1 MKTIVVVHNI
11 RSLYNVGSILRT
23 AEGFG
28 VQKVI
33 FSGYTPCVDNP
44 TYLPHVREKI
54 KDAIHKTAL
63 GAEDMVETEYTN
75 SLTDVLEELK
85 KDKYK
90 IVGLENNIHDRR
102 LKKLNSP
109 ELQSNLGRA
118 ATFGNKTVLV
128 LGEEVSG
135 IPEDLYDLIDVFLE
149 IPMKGRK
156 ESFNVSVATGI
167 TLYKLLCEDN

>member
-23 AEGFG
+23 SEGFG
-28 VQKVI
+28 VEKVI
-33 FSGYTPCVDNP
+33 LSGYTPCVDNP
-44 TYLPHVREKI
+44 TYLPHIREKI
-54 KDAIHKTAL
+54 KDSIHKTAL
-63 GAEDMVETEYTN
+63 GAEEMVQTEYTN
-75 SLTDVLEELK
+75 NVREALEELK

-90 IVGLENNIHDRR
+90 IVGLENNIRDRR
-102 LKKLNSP
+102 KKKLNSP
-109 ELQSNLGRA
+109 ELQSTLGKA
-118 ATFGNKTVLV
+118 ATFGNKTVLL

-135 IPEDLYDLIDVFLE
+135 ISEDLYDLIDVFLE

-167 TLYKLLCEDN
+167 ALYKILCED

>member
-11 RSLYNVGSILRT
+11 RSLYNVGAILRT

-33 FSGYTPCVDNP
+33 MSGYTPCADNP
-44 TYLPHVREKI
+44 TYLPHIREKI
-54 KDAIHKTAL
+54 KESIHKTAL
-63 GAEDMVETEYTN
+63 GAEEMLEIEYTAN
-75 SLTDVLEELK
+75 IRETLEELK

-90 IVGLENNIHDRR
+90 ILGLENNIKDRR

-109 ELQSNLGRA
+109 ELQSPLGRA

-128 LGEEVSG
+128 LGEEVHG
-135 IPEDLYDLIDVFLE
+135 IDEELYDLMDVFLE
-149 IPMKGRK
+149 IPMKGKK

-167 TLYKLLCEDN
+167 TLYKLLCEEN

>member
-33 FSGYTPCVDNP
+33 FSGYTPCADNP
-44 TYLPHVREKI
+44 TYLPHIKEKI
-54 KDAIHKTAL
+54 KESIHKTAL
-63 GAEDMVETEYTN
+63 GAEEMVKTEYT
-75 SLTDVLEELK
+75 SSVRSAIEELK
-85 KDKYK
+85 KDKYR
-90 IVGLENNIHDRR
+90 IIGLENNLSDRR

-109 ELQSNLGRA
+109 ELQSALGRA
-118 ATFGNKTVLV
+118 ATFGNKTVL
-128 LGEEVSG
+128 LIGEEVSG
-135 IPEDLYDLIDVFLE
+135 IPEDLHDLVDVFIE

-167 TLYKLLCEDN
+167 ALYKLLCVEN

>member
-33 FSGYTPCVDNP
+33 FTGITPSADNP
-44 TYLPHVREKI
+44 TYLPHIKEKV
-54 KDAIHKTAL
+54 KESIHKTAL
-63 GAEDMVETEYTN
+63 GAEEMVPTEYN
-75 SLTDVLEELK
+75 GNVREVLTELK
-85 KDKYK
+85 NDKYK
-90 IVGLENNIHDRR
+90 IIGLENNIKDRR

-109 ELQSNLGRA
+109 ELQSALGRA
-118 ATFGNKTVLV
+118 ATFGNKTVLL
-128 LGEEVSG
+128 LGEEVTG
-135 IPEDLYDLIDVFLE
+135 IQEDLYDLIDVFLE

-156 ESFNVSVATGI
+156 EIFNVSVATGI
-167 TLYKLLCEDN
+167 ALYKLLCEE

>member
-28 VQKVI
+28 VEKV
-33 FSGYTPCVDNP
+33 FFTGYTPCADNP
-44 TYLPHVREKI
+44 TYLPHIKEKI
-54 KDAIHKTAL
+54 KESIHKTAL
-63 GAEDMVETEYTN
+63 GAEEMLPTEYSGN
-75 SLTDVLEELK
+75 IREVLENLRKE
-85 KDKYK
+85 KYK
-90 IVGLENNIHDRR
+90 IIGLENNIRDRR

-109 ELQSNLGRA
+109 ELQSALGRA
-118 ATFGNKTVLV
+118 ATFGNKNVLL
-128 LGEEVSG
+128 LGEEVDG
-135 IPEDLYDLIDVFLE
+135 IQEDLYDLIDVFLE

-167 TLYKLLCEDN
+167 VLYKLLCEE

>member
-28 VQKVI
+28 VQRVI
-33 FSGYTPCVDNP
+33 FSGYTPCEKNP
-44 TYLPHVREKI
+44 TYLPHIREKI
-54 KDAIHKTAL
+54 KESLHKTAL
-63 GAEDMVETEYTN
+63 GAEDMLETEYTGN
-75 SLTDVLEELK
+75 VREALEKLK
-85 KDKYK
+85 ADRYK
-90 IVGLENNIHDRR
+90 IIGLENNIKDRR

-109 ELQSNLGRA
+109 ELQTSLGRA
-118 ATFGNKTVLV
+118 AAFGNRTVLL
-128 LGEEVSG
+128 LGEEVHG
-135 IPEDLYDLIDVFLE
+135 IPEDLYDLIDLFLE

-167 TLYKLLCEDN
+167 ALYKLLCEEN

>member
-11 RSLYNVGSILRT
+11 RSLYNVGAILRT

-33 FSGYTPCVDNP
+33 ISGYTPCPDNP
-44 TYLPHVREKI
+44 TYLPHIREKI
-54 KDAIHKTAL
+54 KDSIHKTAL
-63 GAEDMVETEYTN
+63 GAEEMLKIEYVEDPRE
-75 SLTDVLEELK
+75 SLESLK
-85 KDKYK
+85 RDKYR
-90 IVGLENNIHDRR
+90 IIGLENNIHDRR

-109 ELQSNLGRA
+109 ELQSALGRA
-118 ATFGNKTVLV
+118 ATFGSKTVLL
-128 LGEEVSG
+128 LGEEVEG
-135 IPEDLYDLIDVFLE
+135 ISEDLYDLIDVFLE

-167 TLYKLLCEDN
+167 ALYKLLCEE

>member
-1 MKTIVVVHNI
+1 MKTVVVVHNI

-28 VQKVI
+28 VQKV
-33 FSGYTPCVDNP
+33 FFTGYTPCVDNP
-44 TYLPHVREKI
+44 TYLPHIKEKI
-54 KDAIHKTAL
+54 KEAIHKTAL
-63 GAEDMVETEYTN
+63 GAEEMVPTEYSGN
-75 SLTDVLEELK
+75 IREILETLK
-85 KDKYK
+85 KDKYR
-90 IVGLENNIHDRR
+90 IIGLENNIKDRR

-109 ELQSNLGRA
+109 ELQTALGRA
-118 ATFGNKTVLV
+118 ATFGSKTVLL

-135 IPEDLYDLIDVFLE
+135 IQDDLYDLIDVFLE

-167 TLYKLLCEDN
+167 ALYKLLCEE

>member
-33 FSGYTPCVDNP
+33 LSGYTPSADNP
-44 TYLPHVREKI
+44 TYLPHIRERI
-54 KDAIHKTAL
+54 KESIHKTAL
-63 GAEDMVETEYTN
+63 GAEEMVPTEYTGN
-75 SLTDVLEELK
+75 VREVLEELK
-85 KDKYK
+85 KDKYR
-90 IVGLENNIHDRR
+90 IIGLENNIRDRR
-102 LKKLNSP
+102 LKKMNSP
-109 ELQSNLGRA
+109 ELQSALGRA
-118 ATFGNKTVLV
+118 ATFGSKTVLL
-128 LGEEVSG
+128 LGEEVGG
-135 IPEDLYDLIDVFLE
+135 IGEDLYDLIDVFLE

-167 TLYKLLCEDN
+167 ALYKLLCEEN

>member
-28 VQKVI
+28 VQRVV
-33 FSGYTPCVDNP
+33 FTGYTPCADNP
-44 TYLPHVREKI
+44 TYLPHIKEKI
-54 KDAIHKTAL
+54 KESIHKTAL
-63 GAEDMVETEYTN
+63 GAEEMVPTEYSGN
-75 SLTDVLEELK
+75 VREVLENLK
-85 KDKYK
+85 KDRYR
-90 IVGLENNIHDRR
+90 IIGLENNIRDRR

-109 ELQSNLGRA
+109 ELQTALGRA
-118 ATFGNKTVLV
+118 ATFGSRTVLL
-128 LGEEVSG
+128 LGEEVTG
-135 IPEDLYDLIDVFLE
+135 IQEDLYDLVDVFLE

-167 TLYKLLCEDN
+167 ALYKLLCEE

>member
-28 VQKVI
+28 VQRVI
-33 FSGYTPCVDNP
+33 LSGYTPSEKNP
-44 TYLPHVREKI
+44 TYLPHIREKI
-54 KDAIHKTAL
+54 KESIHKTAL
-63 GAEDMVETEYTN
+63 GAEEMLQTEYTGN
-75 SLTDVLEELK
+75 VREALEKLRA
-85 KDKYK
+85 DHYK
-90 IVGLENNIHDRR
+90 IIGLENNIRDRR

-109 ELQSNLGRA
+109 ELQTPLGRA
-118 ATFGNKTVLV
+118 ATFGNRTVLL
-128 LGEEVSG
+128 LGEEVNG
-135 IPEDLYDLIDVFLE
+135 IPEDLYDLVDLFLE

-167 TLYKLLCEDN
+167 TLYKLLCEEN

>member
-33 FSGYTPCVDNP
+33 FSGYTPSEKNP
-44 TYLPHVREKI
+44 TYLPHIREKI
-54 KDAIHKTAL
+54 KESIHKTAL
-63 GAEDMVETEYTN
+63 GAEEMVTTEYTGN
-75 SLTDVLEELK
+75 VREALK
-85 KDKYK
+85 NLKANRYR
-90 IVGLENNIHDRR
+90 IIGLENNIKDKR

-109 ELQSNLGRA
+109 ELQSALGRA
-118 ATFGNKTVLV
+118 AAFGNKTAL
-128 LGEEVSG
+128 LIGEEVGG
-135 IPEDLYDLIDVFLE
+135 IQEDLYDLIDLFLE
-149 IPMKGRK
+149 IPMKGQK

-167 TLYKLLCEDN
+167 ALYKLLCEEN